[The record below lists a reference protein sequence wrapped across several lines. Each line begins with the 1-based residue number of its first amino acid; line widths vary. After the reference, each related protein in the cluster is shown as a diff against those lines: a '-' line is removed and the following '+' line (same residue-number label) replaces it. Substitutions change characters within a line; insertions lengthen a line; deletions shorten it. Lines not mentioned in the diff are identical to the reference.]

1 MIKRYQSDKMN
12 ELWSLKNR
20 FSKFLEV
27 ELASLYA
34 LKEKRVITEKDYD
47 KLLKTRFELDE
58 ILKKEKFLSENIK

>member
-34 LKEKRVITEKDYD
+34 LKEKRVDY
-47 KLLKTRFELDE
+47 
-58 ILKKEKFLSENIK
+58 

>member
-1 MIKRYQSDKMN
+1 MGEKKMIKRYQSDKMN

-34 LKEKRVITEKDYD
+34 C
-47 KLLKTRFELDE
+47 LLYTSDAADE
-58 ILKKEKFLSENIK
+58 